1 VVALIGGGPFGRPVF
16 LPTLGHEVFDVELVD
31 FRSAAEIEQ
40 QRQMLQQMQQQMGG
54 KGGPGAP
61 VPGMEAMPQP

>member
-1 VVALIGGGPFGRPVF
+1 MVIPANSDL
-16 LPTLGHEVFDVELVD
+16 VFDVELVD